1 MMMKK
6 FISLACVV
14 LSTLT
19 TNVLA
24 ANTAHKYW
32 DVLDKDVRRAVWL
45 WNSVEVDR
53 YNQIPGNESSE
64 NRTRYWDMADPSDP
78 QPNETVKERFLD
90 NHKNIQDLLLDFYA
104 NKSINTIYI
113 SNMIWQY
120 DPELQAGEIPD
131 ADRLANFI
139 RKANAKNIKVW
150 GLFYLW
156 DTWYDE
162 NGDKQVSIDYMGDT
176 ANDEHIHAAETIMDA
191 VGRFN
196 QAYPDAGFVG
206 VQNDQEPKSQHLMY
220 PLIEFVK
227 AAQDRADEWNVTL
240 EAQGARPFLF
250 SQTYPSSYIKSK
262 RETYNGQEKYVS
274 EHLLSVSNHA
284 AFMNYTSNANK
295 FKSDGELLLAQA
307 DAIAGDQRIVMGT
320 EVNDLYDA
328 WQDSEYETWWEEI
341 DAEGNSN
348 RFNEFEAAMDSAEA
362 KFMTY
367 DSYER
372 IAVHSSLG
380 YFKHWFREDA
390 PNDIIAEHEAAGTTW
405 NPSIVDLTQDD
416 SPWATDVDG
425 YLPGENPGTGG
436 GSGTSTLFSDDFE
449 SGTLTAGGWTN
460 AGSGVTEI
468 ATAASKDGT
477 YGARVKNG
485 AVLSKTF
492 STVDYENVSIAY
504 DRKTLNFA
512 GSENL
517 TVQWSVD
524 GSSWT
529 TLETTQSGSWANK
542 TFTLPTAA
550 DNKAQVTIQFATSG
564 NRNAEKA
571 FIDNVSITA
580 DEASGEPTPDPDPEP
595 TVLLENSGFED
606 GNTVWSYW
614 IADRVSNNARTGSF
628 AGEVS
633 SGGDIK
639 TTVTGL
645 SPNTTYT
652 LSAYVKTTGKIGLYV
667 RNYGNTK
674 LSTTS
679 TSGSYTKKSLTF
691 TTGSTDTS
699 AEIYVYGSSG
709 TSYVDDWDLVE
720 N

>member
-1 MMMKK
+1 MVMIKK
-6 FISLACVV
+6 IIILACTL
-14 LSTLT
+14 LSTVT
-19 TNVLA
+19 INVHA
-24 ANTAHKYW
+24 ANTAHKDW
-32 DVLDKDVRRAVWL
+32 DVQDKEVRRAVWQ
-45 WNSVEVDR
+45 WSAIEAER
-53 YNQIPGNESSE
+53 YNEIPGNESSTDR
-64 NRTRYWDMADPSDP
+64 NRYWDMADASDP
-78 QPNETVKERFLD
+78 QPSETIDERFWA
-90 NHKNIQDLLLDFYA
+90 NYKGIQDLTLDFYA
-104 NKSINTIYI
+104 NKSIGTIYL
-113 SNMIWQY
+113 SHMIWQY
-120 DPELQAGEIPD
+120 SPELRAGEIPD
-131 ADRLANFI
+131 ADRLAAFI

-162 NGDKQVSIDYMGDT
+162 NGDMQVSIDYMGDT
-176 ANDEHIHAAETIMDA
+176 ANNEHIHAAETIMDA
-191 VGRFN
+191 VGRYN

-206 VQNDQEPKSQHLMY
+206 VQNDQEPKSQELMY
-220 PLIEFVK
+220 PLIEFAE
-227 AAQDRADEWNVTL
+227 AAATRQREWNATL
-240 EAQGARPFLF
+240 KAQGAREFLF

-262 RETYNGQEKYVS
+262 RETYNGVEKYVS
-274 EHLLSVSNHA
+274 EHLLTVSDHA

-307 DAIAGDQRIVMGT
+307 DTIAGDQRIVMGT
-320 EVNDLYDA
+320 EVNDLHDA
-328 WQDSEYETWWEEI
+328 WTDSQYETWWEEI
-341 DAEGNSN
+341 DDEGNN
-348 RFNEFEAAMDSAEA
+348 TRFNEFETAMDNAEA
-362 KFMTY
+362 EFMTY

-372 IAVHSSLG
+372 IAVHSTKG
-380 YFKHWFREDA
+380 YFKHWFGDDA
-390 PNDIIAEHEAAGTTW
+390 PNDIADEYDADGTTW
-405 NPSIVDLTQDD
+405 NPSVVDLTQDA

-425 YLPGENPGTGG
+425 YLPGENPSEGG
-436 GSGTSTLFSDDFE
+436 GSGTSELFSDDFE
-449 SGTLTAGGWTN
+449 SATLTAGGWAN

-468 ATAASKDGT
+468 AFAASYEGT

-492 STVDYENVSIAY
+492 STIGYENVGIAY

-524 GSSWT
+524 GASWT
-529 TLETTQSGSWANK
+529 TLEETQSGSWANK
-542 TFTLPTAA
+542 SFSLPAAA
-550 DNKAQVTIQFATSG
+550 DNQAQVIIQFATNG

-580 DEASGEPTPDPDPEP
+580 DVIDGEPTPEP
-595 TVLLENSGFED
+595 TEFLENKGFED
-606 GNTVWSYW
+606 GNTFWQYW
-614 IADRVSNNARTGSF
+614 IADRVSNNANSGSY

-639 TTVTGL
+639 ATVTDL
-645 SPNTTYT
+645 TPNTTYT

-667 RNYGNTK
+667 KDYGNTK

-679 TSGSYTKKSLTF
+679 TSGSYTLKSLTF
-691 TTGSTDTS
+691 TTGATDTS
-699 AEIYVYGSSG
+699 AVIYVYGSSG